1 MVWYAILL
9 RFRCSRIAGIAKQCN
24 PSVSGKIYFWHHH
37 MNYQLPTVHSSYGS
51 GIWVAAGHFISRLS
65 NLKISCPP
73 PAEAVHAAAI
83 PFTEILRGFSSWNPD
98 TSGDAR
104 NEKSVMHVPCIR
116 YGLAHDIC
124 GTVAVGIET
133 KFWLFCEP
141 MSQSC
146 FQRLFSPRTS
156 VLAWCSMQ

>member
-1 MVWYAILL
+1 M
-9 RFRCSRIAGIAKQCN
+9 
-24 PSVSGKIYFWHHH
+24 
-37 MNYQLPTVHSSYGS
+37 HSSYGS

-156 VLAWCSMQ
+156 VPA

>member
-1 MVWYAILL
+1 MPFYCVFVVRGLQELRSNAIHQWV
-9 RFRCSRIAGIAKQCN
+9 AKFTFGTIIWITN
-24 PSVSGKIYFWHHH
+24 SHA
-37 MNYQLPTVHSSYGS
+37 VHSSYGR

-104 NEKSVMHVPCIR
+104 NEKSVMLFHASVMALRMIFAAPLQSALRQSSGCSVNPCRSPVSSVCFRQEQVYRRDVPCSS
-116 YGLAHDIC
+116 L
-124 GTVAVGIET
+124 
-133 KFWLFCEP
+133 
-141 MSQSC
+141 
-146 FQRLFSPRTS
+146 
-156 VLAWCSMQ
+156 

>member
-1 MVWYAILL
+1 M
-9 RFRCSRIAGIAKQCN
+9 
-24 PSVSGKIYFWHHH
+24 
-37 MNYQLPTVHSSYGS
+37 HSSYGS

-104 NEKSVMHVPCIR
+104 NEKSVMLFHASVMALRMIFAAPLQSALMIMPLKQIGRAHV
-116 YGLAHDIC
+116 
-124 GTVAVGIET
+124 
-133 KFWLFCEP
+133 
-141 MSQSC
+141 
-146 FQRLFSPRTS
+146 
-156 VLAWCSMQ
+156 

>member
-1 MVWYAILL
+1 M
-9 RFRCSRIAGIAKQCN
+9 
-24 PSVSGKIYFWHHH
+24 
-37 MNYQLPTVHSSYGS
+37 HSSYGS

-104 NEKSVMHVPCIR
+104 NEKSVM
-116 YGLAHDIC
+116 
-124 GTVAVGIET
+124 
-133 KFWLFCEP
+133 LFHA
-141 MSQSC
+141 
-146 FQRLFSPRTS
+146 S
-156 VLAWCSMQ
+156 VMAF

>member
-1 MVWYAILL
+1 M
-9 RFRCSRIAGIAKQCN
+9 
-24 PSVSGKIYFWHHH
+24 
-37 MNYQLPTVHSSYGS
+37 HSSYGS

-124 GTVAVGIET
+124 GTVAVGIDDHAVKAAVET
-133 KFWLFCEP
+133 AAYAPARKYRIFGINAINRNVVHCCYVSL
-141 MSQSC
+141 
-146 FQRLFSPRTS
+146 
-156 VLAWCSMQ
+156 